1 MIKLQNVEVHYTI
14 ENKIKFHNWQLA
26 QGELSLILGASGTG
40 KTTLLNI
47 LAGILPPTKGTA
59 IIAGHN
65 PYTLSVTEND
75 RFRGRSIGL
84 IFQKPHLIAS
94 LSVLDNLLS
103 AQYFANLP
111 IKRNAVITVLED
123 LNIAHKKNEKP
134 TKLSQGEQQ
143 RVAIA
148 RAMLNNPQ
156 VILADEPTS
165 ALDDENCEA
174 VLNLIIAQAQKHHAT
189 LVMATHDQ
197 RVKEKISQQLILE
210 KY

>member
-1 MIKLQNVEVHYTI
+1 MIELQNIKVHYS
-14 ENKIKFHNWQLA
+14 EQNKIEFPNWELA

-47 LAGILPPTKGTA
+47 LAGILPPTEGKV
-59 IIAGHN
+59 IIAGQD
-65 PYTLSVTEND
+65 PYTLLASEND
-75 RFRGRSIGL
+75 KFRGRSIGL
-84 IFQKPHLIAS
+84 IFQKPHLISS

-103 AQYFANLP
+103 AQYFADLP
-111 IKRNAVITVLED
+111 IKKKTVISVLED

-148 RAMLNNPQ
+148 RAMLNNPKL
-156 VILADEPTS
+156 ILADEPTS
-165 ALDDENCEA
+165 ALDNENCEA
-174 VLNLIIAQAQKHHAT
+174 VLNLITSQAKKHGAT

-197 RVKEKISQQLILE
+197 RVKDKINNQLILE
-210 KY
+210 R